1 MGKCERQAFYV
12 DDEREKDEKKSRI
25 FDGKSQNQ
33 KDLKKTSTKICS
45 FSTSSYQTT
54 IRIAFQKNFVMCHLY
69 LLLFSFSFLHSVIS
83 KKSTFFLSLHN
94 DDKSFKKSL
103 SLLLL
108 FSTYNHSICIYAIKL
123 SELLFVLNYLS
134 YLFCHFDIVDSFIFS
149 SFHSSFNPLCVFFIF
164 KLTREDFIEN
174 DMSRF

>member
-1 MGKCERQAFYV
+1 MFFLDFIVPNYYLNRV
-12 DDEREKDEKKSRI
+12 S
-25 FDGKSQNQ
+25 
-33 KDLKKTSTKICS
+33 
-45 FSTSSYQTT
+45 
-54 IRIAFQKNFVMCHLY
+54 KNFVMCHLY